1 MIPFETS
8 PSICTQCHQCCQIFS
23 LFLVPRTT
31 EGSVQNT
38 EGGASWES
46 RRPDD
51 SIYNS
56 CTTEPP
62 QSRPRGCRHWLTALG
77 RGGFVVLASRWR
89 SGVHLPGWTA
99 AWWCGGGFNFVW
111 SEWNAAWS
119 LTFWRWS
126 RELKILMVPC
136 YTKFTSQVVSHH
148 NACSS
153 ANSPK
158 LKSRGLLLLTY
169 STVED
174 VCARKRTSTSQ
185 YQICKCKAKS
195 LLVGRL

>member
-56 CTTEPP
+56 CTTEPA
-62 QSRPRGCRHWLTALG
+62 SV
-77 RGGFVVLASRWR
+77 GGFVVLASRWR

-111 SEWNAAWS
+111 SGWNAAWS

-126 RELKILMVPC
+126 SELKILMVPC
-136 YTKFTSQVVSHH
+136 YTKFKSFKVFSHH

-153 ANSPK
+153 VNSPK
-158 LKSRGLLLLTY
+158 LKSRGLLLFTY
-169 STVED
+169 STVQD
-174 VCARKRTSTSQ
+174 VCAKKTYFHESISNM
-185 YQICKCKAKS
+185 
-195 LLVGRL
+195 